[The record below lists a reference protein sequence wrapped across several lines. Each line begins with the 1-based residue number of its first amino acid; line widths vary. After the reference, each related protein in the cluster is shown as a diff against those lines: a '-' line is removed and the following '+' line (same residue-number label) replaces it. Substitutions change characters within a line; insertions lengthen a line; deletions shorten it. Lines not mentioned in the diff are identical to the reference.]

1 MDETIDQSIVLMASG
16 LLESNNEL
24 AVTTTDFE
32 DLNLDTPV
40 EPTIQ

>member
-1 MDETIDQSIVLMASG
+1 MENTIDQSIVLMASG

-24 AVTTTDFE
+24 AVTTTDFT